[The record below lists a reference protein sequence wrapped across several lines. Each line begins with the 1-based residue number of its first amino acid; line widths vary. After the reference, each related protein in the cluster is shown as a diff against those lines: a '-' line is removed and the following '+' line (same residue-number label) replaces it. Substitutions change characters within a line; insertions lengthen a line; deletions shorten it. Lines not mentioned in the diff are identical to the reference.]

1 MSHLKQDWEDGSVPV
16 VADHDRLAAWG
27 EGQHQQRLQRGLA
40 KEQEALLVVVEVAPA
55 LLPIQLRASLAPY
68 LHSAR
73 PAAQTRFLLSSSWP
87 SLAGALHA
95 AWREA

>member
-73 PAAQTRFLLSSSWP
+73 PAAQTRFPFVLIMAI
-87 SLAGALHA
+87 AGWCTACGMA
-95 AWREA
+95 